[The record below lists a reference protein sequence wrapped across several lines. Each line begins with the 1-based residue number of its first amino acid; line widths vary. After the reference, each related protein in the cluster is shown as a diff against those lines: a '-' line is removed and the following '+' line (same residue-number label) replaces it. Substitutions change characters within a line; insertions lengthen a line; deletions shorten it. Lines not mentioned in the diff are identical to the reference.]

1 VKHILG
7 RVYAAISIKILGM
20 ATLEN
25 RVYYGEYSLKHW
37 INLMLTRNIDLPEY
51 QRHFVWQERD
61 IKRLIKSLKDKQF
74 VQPVTIALYNV
85 GGQKRNLI
93 LDGQQ
98 RLTSILLAY
107 IGYIPDRKKFL
118 EGYVDSN
125 MLAGEDDSALD
136 DSEGDSPKRNS
147 ILWKFSEL
155 LSSKNS
161 KEDIIER
168 ISTDERYI
176 KLTNREF
183 TDLSDNFFENTFI
196 GFSYIVPESTNQTE
210 VQDVFSKLF
219 RNINYF
225 GKKLDALESRKSL
238 YFQNMDLV
246 KYFDGKT
253 VDGSDVLCGIRIMEN
268 LQPYNIDFVRYL
280 SILSQY
286 YANNEDQNKVLVGY
300 SAFGSRESFYADY
313 VSYILG
319 QGPDEQESRPEKF
332 NGFDFASMFPENCW
346 LQRFE
351 ILRQAI
357 DRIKP
362 NMGLN
367 ERNSFNTWIDAD
379 YWLMGLIYN
388 ILFKNRN
395 LKEPL
400 TIEKQG
406 GTVTTL
412 QKEINKI
419 IRAKK
424 SDEYYVRNINRLGN
438 LRERLKDSCEI
449 YNKYVQ

>member
-1 VKHILG
+1 
-7 RVYAAISIKILGM
+7 M
-20 ATLEN
+20 ASFEN

-51 QRHFVWQERD
+51 QRHFVWQVRD

-118 EGYVDSN
+118 EGCIDSH

-136 DSEGDSPKRNS
+136 DSEKELSKRNA
-147 ILWKFSEL
+147 ILWKFNEL
-155 LSSKNS
+155 LADQNR

-168 ISTDERYI
+168 ISNDERYV
-176 KLTNREF
+176 KLNDREF
-183 TDLSDNFFENTFI
+183 TDLSDIFFENTYI
-196 GFSYIVPESTNQTE
+196 GFSYIVPESTELTD
-210 VQDVFSKLF
+210 VQDAFSKLF

-253 VDGSDVLCGIRIMEN
+253 DDGSDVLCGIKIMEN
-268 LQPYNIDFVRYL
+268 LQPYNIDFVSYL

-286 YANNEDQNKVLVGY
+286 FANNEDKNKVLVGY
-300 SAFGSRESFYADY
+300 SAFSSRESYYADY

-319 QGPDEQESRPEKF
+319 QGLDEQESRPEKF
-332 NGFDFASMFPENCW
+332 INFDFTSTFPTNCW
-346 LQRFE
+346 RERFE
-351 ILRQAI
+351 ILRQTI
-357 DRIKP
+357 ERIKT
-362 NMGLN
+362 NIGLN
-367 ERNSFNTWIDAD
+367 ERDSFKTWIDAD
-379 YWLMGLIYN
+379 YWLFGLIYH
-388 ILFKNRN
+388 ILFKNRT
-395 LKEPL
+395 LKASL
-400 TIEKQG
+400 SREKREG
-406 GTVTTL
+406 GTTTL
-412 QKEINKI
+412 QEEIMNM
-419 IRAKK
+419 IRAKQG
-424 SDEYYVRNINRLGN
+424 DNNYVRNTNRLGN
-438 LRERLKDSCEI
+438 LRDRLSESCEI

>member
-1 VKHILG
+1 
-7 RVYAAISIKILGM
+7 M
-20 ATLEN
+20 ASFEN

-51 QRHFVWQERD
+51 QRHFVWQVRD

-118 EGYVDSN
+118 EGCIDSH

-136 DSEGDSPKRNS
+136 DSEKELSKRNA
-147 ILWKFSEL
+147 ILWKFNEL
-155 LSSKNS
+155 LADQNR

-168 ISTDERYI
+168 ISNDGRYV
-176 KLTNREF
+176 KLNDREF
-183 TDLSDNFFENTFI
+183 TDLSDIFFENTYI
-196 GFSYIVPESTNQTE
+196 GFSYIVPESTELTD
-210 VQDVFSKLF
+210 VQDAFSKLF

-253 VDGSDVLCGIRIMEN
+253 DDGSDVLCGIKIMEN

-286 YANNEDQNKVLVGY
+286 FANNEDKNKVLVGY
-300 SAFGSRESFYADY
+300 SAFSSRESYYADY

-319 QGPDEQESRPEKF
+319 QGLDEQESRPEKF
-332 NGFDFASMFPENCW
+332 INFDFTSTFPTNCW
-346 LQRFE
+346 RERFE

-357 DRIKP
+357 ERIKI
-362 NMGLN
+362 NIGLN
-367 ERNSFNTWIDAD
+367 ERDSFKTWIDAD
-379 YWLMGLIYN
+379 YWLFGLIYH
-388 ILFKNRN
+388 ILFKDRT
-395 LKEPL
+395 LKASL
-400 TIEKQG
+400 SREKREG
-406 GTVTTL
+406 GTTTL
-412 QKEINKI
+412 QEEIMNM
-419 IRAKK
+419 IRAKQG
-424 SDEYYVRNINRLGN
+424 DNNYVRNTNRLGN
-438 LRERLKDSCEI
+438 LRDRLSESCEI

>member
-1 VKHILG
+1 
-7 RVYAAISIKILGM
+7 M
-20 ATLEN
+20 ASFEN

-51 QRHFVWQERD
+51 QRHFVWQVRD
-61 IKRLIKSLKDKQF
+61 IKRLIKSLKDKLF

-118 EGYVDSN
+118 EGCIDSH

-136 DSEGDSPKRNS
+136 DSEKELSKRNA
-147 ILWKFSEL
+147 ILWKFNEL
-155 LSSKNS
+155 LADQNR

-168 ISTDERYI
+168 ISNDGRYV
-176 KLTNREF
+176 KLNDREF
-183 TDLSDNFFENTFI
+183 TDLSDIFFENTYI
-196 GFSYIVPESTNQTE
+196 GFSYIVPESTELTD
-210 VQDVFSKLF
+210 VQDAFSKLF

-253 VDGSDVLCGIRIMEN
+253 DDGSDVLCGIKIMEN

-286 YANNEDQNKVLVGY
+286 FANNEDKNKVLVGY
-300 SAFGSRESFYADY
+300 SAFSSRESYYADY

-319 QGPDEQESRPEKF
+319 QGLDEQESRPEKF
-332 NGFDFASMFPENCW
+332 INFDFTSTFPTNCW
-346 LQRFE
+346 RERFE
-351 ILRQAI
+351 ILRQTI
-357 DRIKP
+357 ERIKT
-362 NMGLN
+362 NIGLN
-367 ERNSFNTWIDAD
+367 ERDSFKTWIDAD
-379 YWLMGLIYN
+379 YWLFGLIYH
-388 ILFKNRN
+388 ILFKNRT
-395 LKEPL
+395 LKASL
-400 TIEKQG
+400 SREKREG
-406 GTVTTL
+406 GTTTL
-412 QKEINKI
+412 QEEIMNM
-419 IRAKK
+419 IRAKQG
-424 SDEYYVRNINRLGN
+424 DNNYVRNTNRLGN
-438 LRERLKDSCEI
+438 LRDRLSESCEI

>member
-1 VKHILG
+1 MT
-7 RVYAAISIKILGM
+7 SF
-20 ATLEN
+20 EN

-51 QRHFVWQERD
+51 QRHFVWQVRD

-118 EGYVDSN
+118 EGCSH
-125 MLAGEDDSALD
+125 MLAWEDDSALD
-136 DSEGDSPKRNS
+136 DSEKELSKRNA
-147 ILWKFSEL
+147 ILWKFNEL
-155 LSSKNS
+155 LADQNR

-168 ISTDERYI
+168 ISNDERYV
-176 KLTNREF
+176 KLNDREF
-183 TDLSDNFFENTFI
+183 TDLSDIFFENTYI
-196 GFSYIVPESTNQTE
+196 GFSYIVPESTELTD
-210 VQDVFSKLF
+210 VQDAFSKLF

-253 VDGSDVLCGIRIMEN
+253 DDGSDVLCGIKIMEN

-286 YANNEDQNKVLVGY
+286 FANNEDKNKVLVGY
-300 SAFGSRESFYADY
+300 SAFSSRESYYADY

-319 QGPDEQESRPEKF
+319 QGLDEQESRPEKF
-332 NGFDFASMFPENCW
+332 INFDFSSTFPTNCW
-346 LQRFE
+346 RERFE
-351 ILRQAI
+351 ILRQTI
-357 DRIKP
+357 ERIKT
-362 NMGLN
+362 NIGLN
-367 ERNSFNTWIDAD
+367 ERDSFKTWIDAD
-379 YWLMGLIYN
+379 YWLFGLIYH
-388 ILFKNRN
+388 ILFKNRT
-395 LKEPL
+395 LKASL
-400 TIEKQG
+400 SREKQEG
-406 GTVTTL
+406 GTTTL
-412 QKEINKI
+412 QEEIMNM
-419 IRAKK
+419 IRAKQG
-424 SDEYYVRNINRLGN
+424 DNNYVRNTNRLGN
-438 LRERLKDSCEI
+438 LRERLSESCEI

>member
-1 VKHILG
+1 
-7 RVYAAISIKILGM
+7 M
-20 ATLEN
+20 ASFEN

-51 QRHFVWQERD
+51 QRHFVWQVRD

-118 EGYVDSN
+118 EGCIDSH

-136 DSEGDSPKRNS
+136 DSEKELSKRNA
-147 ILWKFSEL
+147 ILWKFNEL
-155 LSSKNS
+155 LADQNR

-168 ISTDERYI
+168 ISNDERYV
-176 KLTNREF
+176 KLNDREF
-183 TDLSDNFFENTFI
+183 TDLSDIFFENTYI
-196 GFSYIVPESTNQTE
+196 GFSYIVPESTELTD
-210 VQDVFSKLF
+210 VQDAFSKLF

-253 VDGSDVLCGIRIMEN
+253 DDGSDVLCGIKIMEN

-286 YANNEDQNKVLVGY
+286 FANNEDKNKVLVGY
-300 SAFGSRESFYADY
+300 SAFSSRESYYADY

-319 QGPDEQESRPEKF
+319 QGLDEQESRPEKF
-332 NGFDFASMFPENCW
+332 INFDFTSTFPTNCW
-346 LQRFE
+346 RERFE
-351 ILRQAI
+351 ILRQTI
-357 DRIKP
+357 ERIKT
-362 NMGLN
+362 NIGLN
-367 ERNSFNTWIDAD
+367 ERDSFKTWIDAD
-379 YWLMGLIYN
+379 YWLFGLIYH
-388 ILFKNRN
+388 ILFKSRT
-395 LKEPL
+395 LKASL
-400 TIEKQG
+400 SREKREG
-406 GTVTTL
+406 GTTTL
-412 QKEINKI
+412 QEEIMNM
-419 IRAKK
+419 IRAKQG
-424 SDEYYVRNINRLGN
+424 DNNYVRNTNRLGN
-438 LRERLKDSCEI
+438 LRERLSESCEI

>member
-1 VKHILG
+1 
-7 RVYAAISIKILGM
+7 M
-20 ATLEN
+20 ASFEN

-51 QRHFVWQERD
+51 QRHFVWQVRD

-118 EGYVDSN
+118 EGCIDSH

-136 DSEGDSPKRNS
+136 DRELSKRNA
-147 ILWKFSEL
+147 ILWKFNEL
-155 LSSKNS
+155 LADQNR

-168 ISTDERYI
+168 ISNDGRYV
-176 KLTNREF
+176 KLNDREF
-183 TDLSDNFFENTFI
+183 TDLSDIFFENTYI
-196 GFSYIVPESTNQTE
+196 GFSYIVPESTELTD
-210 VQDVFSKLF
+210 VQDAFSKLF

-253 VDGSDVLCGIRIMEN
+253 DDGSDVLCGIKIMEN

-286 YANNEDQNKVLVGY
+286 FANNEDKNKVLVGY
-300 SAFGSRESFYADY
+300 SAFSSRESYYADY

-319 QGPDEQESRPEKF
+319 QGLDEQESRPEKF
-332 NGFDFASMFPENCW
+332 INFDFTSTFPTNCW
-346 LQRFE
+346 RERFE

-357 DRIKP
+357 ERIKI
-362 NMGLN
+362 NIGLN
-367 ERNSFNTWIDAD
+367 ERDSFKTWIDAD
-379 YWLMGLIYN
+379 YWLFGLIYH
-388 ILFKNRN
+388 ILFKDRT
-395 LKEPL
+395 LKASL
-400 TIEKQG
+400 SREKREG
-406 GTVTTL
+406 GTTTL
-412 QKEINKI
+412 QEEIMNM
-419 IRAKK
+419 IRAKQG
-424 SDEYYVRNINRLGN
+424 DNNYVRNTNRLGN
-438 LRERLKDSCEI
+438 LRDRLSESCEI

>member
-1 VKHILG
+1 
-7 RVYAAISIKILGM
+7 M
-20 ATLEN
+20 ASFEN

-51 QRHFVWQERD
+51 QRHFVWQVRD

-118 EGYVDSN
+118 EGCIDSH

-136 DSEGDSPKRNS
+136 DSEKELSKRNA
-147 ILWKFSEL
+147 ILWKFNEL
-155 LSSKNS
+155 LADQNR

-168 ISTDERYI
+168 ISNDERYV
-176 KLTNREF
+176 KLNDREF
-183 TDLSDNFFENTFI
+183 TDLSDIFFENTYI
-196 GFSYIVPESTNQTE
+196 GFSYIVPESTELTD
-210 VQDVFSKLF
+210 VQDAFSKLF

-253 VDGSDVLCGIRIMEN
+253 DDGSDVLCGIKIMEN

-286 YANNEDQNKVLVGY
+286 FANNEDKNKVLVGY
-300 SAFGSRESFYADY
+300 SAFSSRESYYADY

-319 QGPDEQESRPEKF
+319 QGLDEQESRPEKF
-332 NGFDFASMFPENCW
+332 INFDFTSTFPTNCW
-346 LQRFE
+346 RERFE
-351 ILRQAI
+351 ILRQTI
-357 DRIKP
+357 ERIKT
-362 NMGLN
+362 NIGLN
-367 ERNSFNTWIDAD
+367 ERDSFKTWIDAD
-379 YWLMGLIYN
+379 YWLFGLIYH
-388 ILFKNRN
+388 ILFKNRT
-395 LKEPL
+395 LKASL
-400 TIEKQG
+400 SREKREG
-406 GTVTTL
+406 GTTTL
-412 QKEINKI
+412 QEEIMNM
-419 IRAKK
+419 IRAKQG
-424 SDEYYVRNINRLGN
+424 DNNYVRNTNRLGN
-438 LRERLKDSCEI
+438 LRDRLSESCEI

>member
-1 VKHILG
+1 
-7 RVYAAISIKILGM
+7 M
-20 ATLEN
+20 ASFEN

-51 QRHFVWQERD
+51 QRHFVWQVRD

-118 EGYVDSN
+118 EGCIDSH
-125 MLAGEDDSALD
+125 MMAGEDDSALD
-136 DSEGDSPKRNS
+136 DSEKELSKRNA
-147 ILWKFSEL
+147 ILWKFNEL
-155 LSSKNS
+155 LANQNR

-168 ISTDERYI
+168 ISNDERYV
-176 KLTNREF
+176 KLNDREF
-183 TDLSDNFFENTFI
+183 TDLSDIFFENTYI
-196 GFSYIVPESTNQTE
+196 GFSYIVPESTELTD
-210 VQDVFSKLF
+210 VQDAFSKLF

-253 VDGSDVLCGIRIMEN
+253 DDGSDVLCGIKIMEN

-286 YANNEDQNKVLVGY
+286 FANNEDKNKVLVGY
-300 SAFGSRESFYADY
+300 SAFSSRESYYADY

-319 QGPDEQESRPEKF
+319 QGLDEQESRPEKF
-332 NGFDFASMFPENCW
+332 INFDFTSTFPTNCW
-346 LQRFE
+346 RERFE
-351 ILRQAI
+351 ILRQTI
-357 DRIKP
+357 ERIKT
-362 NMGLN
+362 NIGLN
-367 ERNSFNTWIDAD
+367 ERDSFKTWIDAD
-379 YWLMGLIYN
+379 YWLFGLIYH
-388 ILFKNRN
+388 ILFKNRT
-395 LKEPL
+395 LKASL
-400 TIEKQG
+400 SREKREG
-406 GTVTTL
+406 GTTTL
-412 QKEINKI
+412 QEEIMNM
-419 IRAKK
+419 IRTKQG
-424 SDEYYVRNINRLGN
+424 DNNYVRNTNRLGN
-438 LRERLKDSCEI
+438 LRERLSESCEI

>member
-1 VKHILG
+1 
-7 RVYAAISIKILGM
+7 M
-20 ATLEN
+20 ASFEN

-51 QRHFVWQERD
+51 QRHFVWQVRD

-118 EGYVDSN
+118 EGCIDSH

-136 DSEGDSPKRNS
+136 DSEKELSKRNA
-147 ILWKFSEL
+147 ILWKFNEL
-155 LSSKNS
+155 LADQNR

-168 ISTDERYI
+168 ISNDERYV
-176 KLTNREF
+176 KLNDREF
-183 TDLSDNFFENTFI
+183 TDLSDIFFENTYI
-196 GFSYIVPESTNQTE
+196 GFSYIVPESTELTD
-210 VQDVFSKLF
+210 VQDAFSKLF

-253 VDGSDVLCGIRIMEN
+253 VDGSDVLCGIKIMEN

-286 YANNEDQNKVLVGY
+286 FANNEDKNKVLVGY
-300 SAFGSRESFYADY
+300 SAFSSRESYYADY

-319 QGPDEQESRPEKF
+319 QGLDEQESRPEKF
-332 NGFDFASMFPENCW
+332 INFDFTSTFPTNCW
-346 LQRFE
+346 RERFE
-351 ILRQAI
+351 ILRQTI
-357 DRIKP
+357 EQIKT
-362 NMGLN
+362 NIGLN
-367 ERNSFNTWIDAD
+367 ERDSFKTWIDAD
-379 YWLMGLIYN
+379 YWLFGLIYH
-388 ILFKNRN
+388 ILFKNRT
-395 LKEPL
+395 LKASLSRKKRE
-400 TIEKQG
+400 G
-406 GTVTTL
+406 GTTTL
-412 QKEINKI
+412 QEEIMNM
-419 IRAKK
+419 IRAKQG
-424 SDEYYVRNINRLGN
+424 DNNYVRNTNRLGN
-438 LRERLKDSCEI
+438 LRDRLSESCEI

>member
-1 VKHILG
+1 
-7 RVYAAISIKILGM
+7 M
-20 ATLEN
+20 ASFEN

-51 QRHFVWQERD
+51 QRHFVWQVRD

-118 EGYVDSN
+118 EGCSH

-136 DSEGDSPKRNS
+136 DSEKELSKRNA
-147 ILWKFSEL
+147 ILWKFNEL
-155 LSSKNS
+155 LADQNR

-168 ISTDERYI
+168 ISNDERYV
-176 KLTNREF
+176 KLNDREF
-183 TDLSDNFFENTFI
+183 TDLSDIFFENTYI
-196 GFSYIVPESTNQTE
+196 GFSYIVPESTELTD
-210 VQDVFSKLF
+210 VQDAFSKLF

-253 VDGSDVLCGIRIMEN
+253 DDGSDVLCGIKIMEN

-286 YANNEDQNKVLVGY
+286 FANNEDKNKVLVGY
-300 SAFGSRESFYADY
+300 SAFSSRESYYADY

-319 QGPDEQESRPEKF
+319 QGLDEQESRPEKF
-332 NGFDFASMFPENCW
+332 INFDFSSTFPTNCW
-346 LQRFE
+346 RERFE
-351 ILRQAI
+351 ILRQTI
-357 DRIKP
+357 ERIKT
-362 NMGLN
+362 NIGLN
-367 ERNSFNTWIDAD
+367 ERDSFKTWIDAD
-379 YWLMGLIYN
+379 YWLFGLIYH
-388 ILFKNRN
+388 ILFKNRT
-395 LKEPL
+395 LKASL
-400 TIEKQG
+400 SREKQEG
-406 GTVTTL
+406 GTTTL
-412 QKEINKI
+412 QEEIMNM
-419 IRAKK
+419 IRAKQG
-424 SDEYYVRNINRLGN
+424 DNNYVRNTNRLGN
-438 LRERLKDSCEI
+438 LRERLSESCEI

>member
-1 VKHILG
+1 
-7 RVYAAISIKILGM
+7 M
-20 ATLEN
+20 ASFEN

-51 QRHFVWQERD
+51 QRHFVWQVRD

-118 EGYVDSN
+118 EGCIDSH

-136 DSEGDSPKRNS
+136 DSEKELSKRNA
-147 ILWKFSEL
+147 ILWKFNEL
-155 LSSKNS
+155 LADQNR

-168 ISTDERYI
+168 ISNDERYV
-176 KLTNREF
+176 KLNDREF
-183 TDLSDNFFENTFI
+183 TDLSDIFFENTYI
-196 GFSYIVPESTNQTE
+196 GFSYIVPESTELTD
-210 VQDVFSKLF
+210 VQDAFSKLF

-253 VDGSDVLCGIRIMEN
+253 DDGSDVLCGIKIMEN

-286 YANNEDQNKVLVGY
+286 FANNEDKNKVLVGY
-300 SAFGSRESFYADY
+300 SAFSSRESYYADY

-319 QGPDEQESRPEKF
+319 QGLDEQESRPEKF
-332 NGFDFASMFPENCW
+332 INFDFTSTFPTNCW
-346 LQRFE
+346 RERFE
-351 ILRQAI
+351 ILRQTI
-357 DRIKP
+357 ERIKI
-362 NMGLN
+362 NIGLN
-367 ERNSFNTWIDAD
+367 ERDSFKTWIDAD
-379 YWLMGLIYN
+379 YWLFGLIYH
-388 ILFKNRN
+388 ILFKNRT
-395 LKEPL
+395 LKASL
-400 TIEKQG
+400 SREKREG
-406 GTVTTL
+406 GTTTL
-412 QKEINKI
+412 QEEIMNM
-419 IRAKK
+419 IRAKQG
-424 SDEYYVRNINRLGN
+424 DNNYVRNTNRLGN
-438 LRERLKDSCEI
+438 LRERLSESCEI

>member
-1 VKHILG
+1 MVLTNCL
-7 RVYAAISIKILGM
+7 RM
-20 ATLEN
+20 ATFEN

-37 INLMLTRNIDLPEY
+37 INLMLTKNIDLPEY
-51 QRHFVWQERD
+51 QRHFVWQVRD

-118 EGYVDSN
+118 EVCVDSH

-136 DSEGDSPKRNS
+136 DSERESSKRNA
-147 ILWKFSEL
+147 ILWKFNEL
-155 LSSKNS
+155 LASQNR

-168 ISTDERYI
+168 ISNDKRYV
-176 KLTNREF
+176 KLSDREF
-183 TDLSDNFFENTFI
+183 IDLSDNFFENTYM
-196 GFSYIVPESTNQTE
+196 GFSYIVPECTEQTD
-210 VQDVFSKLF
+210 VQDAFSKLF

-253 VDGSDVLCGIRIMEN
+253 DDGSDVLCGIKIMEN

-286 YANNEDQNKVLVGY
+286 FANNEDKNKVLVGY
-300 SAFGSRESFYADY
+300 SAFSSRESYYADY

-319 QGPDEQESRPEKF
+319 QGLDEQESRPEKF
-332 NGFDFASMFPENCW
+332 INFDFTSTFPTNCW
-346 LQRFE
+346 CERFE
-351 ILRQAI
+351 ILRQTI
-357 DRIKP
+357 ERIKA
-362 NMGLN
+362 NIGLN
-367 ERNSFNTWIDAD
+367 ERESFKTWIDAD
-379 YWLMGLIYN
+379 YWLFGLIYH
-388 ILFKNRN
+388 ILFKNRT
-395 LKEPL
+395 LKASL
-400 TIEKQG
+400 SREKRGG
-406 GTVTTL
+406 GTTTL
-412 QKEINKI
+412 QEEIMNK
-419 IRAKK
+419 IRAKQR
-424 SDEYYVRNINRLGN
+424 DDNYVRNTNRLGN
-438 LRERLKDSCEI
+438 LRNRLSESCEI
-449 YNKYVQ
+449 YKKYVQ

>member
-1 VKHILG
+1 
-7 RVYAAISIKILGM
+7 M
-20 ATLEN
+20 ASFEN

-51 QRHFVWQERD
+51 QRHFVWQVRD

-118 EGYVDSN
+118 EGCSH

-136 DSEGDSPKRNS
+136 DSEKELSKRNA
-147 ILWKFSEL
+147 ILWKFNEL
-155 LSSKNS
+155 LADQNR

-168 ISTDERYI
+168 ISNDERYV
-176 KLTNREF
+176 KLNDREF
-183 TDLSDNFFENTFI
+183 TDLSDIFFENTYI
-196 GFSYIVPESTNQTE
+196 GFSYIVPESTELTD
-210 VQDVFSKLF
+210 VQDAFSKLF

-253 VDGSDVLCGIRIMEN
+253 DDGSDVLCGIKIMEN

-286 YANNEDQNKVLVGY
+286 FANNEDKNKVLVGY
-300 SAFGSRESFYADY
+300 SAFSSRESYYADY

-319 QGPDEQESRPEKF
+319 QGLDEQESRPEKF
-332 NGFDFASMFPENCW
+332 INFDFSSTFPTNCW
-346 LQRFE
+346 RERFE
-351 ILRQAI
+351 ILRQTI
-357 DRIKP
+357 ERIKT
-362 NMGLN
+362 NIGLN
-367 ERNSFNTWIDAD
+367 ERDSFKTWIDAD
-379 YWLMGLIYN
+379 YWLFGLIYH
-388 ILFKNRN
+388 ILFKNRT
-395 LKEPL
+395 LKASL
-400 TIEKQG
+400 SREKREG
-406 GTVTTL
+406 GTTTL
-412 QKEINKI
+412 QEEIMNM
-419 IRAKK
+419 IRAKQG
-424 SDEYYVRNINRLGN
+424 DNNYVRNTNRLGN
-438 LRERLKDSCEI
+438 LRERLSESCEI

>member
-1 VKHILG
+1 
-7 RVYAAISIKILGM
+7 M
-20 ATLEN
+20 ATFEN

-51 QRHFVWQERD
+51 QRHFVWQVRD

-85 GGQKRNLI
+85 DGQKRNLI

-118 EGYVDSN
+118 EGSAESHI
-125 MLAGEDDSALD
+125 LAGEDDSALD
-136 DSEGDSPKRNS
+136 DSERESTKRNA
-147 ILWKFSEL
+147 ILWKFNEL
-155 LSSKNS
+155 LASQNR

-168 ISTDERYI
+168 INTDERYI
-176 KLTNREF
+176 KLTDREF
-183 TDLSDNFFENTFI
+183 IDLSDNFFENTYM
-196 GFSYIVPESTNQTE
+196 GFSYIVPVSTESTE
-210 VQDVFSKLF
+210 VQDAFSKLF

-253 VDGSDVLCGIRIMEN
+253 EDGSDVLCGIKIMES

-286 YANNEDQNKVLVGY
+286 FANHADKNRVLVGY
-300 SAFGSRESFYADY
+300 SAFSSRESYYADY

-319 QGPDEQESRPEKF
+319 QGQDEQESRPEKF
-332 NGFDFASMFPENCW
+332 TNFDFAGTFPANCW
-346 LQRFE
+346 RERFE
-351 ILRQAI
+351 VLRQTI
-357 DRIKP
+357 ERIKA
-362 NMGLN
+362 NIGLN
-367 ERNSFNTWIDAD
+367 ERDSFKTWIDAD
-379 YWLMGLIYN
+379 YWLFGLIYH

-395 LKEPL
+395 LKASL
-400 TIEKQG
+400 SREKRG
-406 GTVTTL
+406 GGSTTL
-412 QKEINKI
+412 QEEIIKI
-419 IRAKK
+419 IRSKQR
-424 SDEYYVRNINRLGN
+424 DDNYVRNTNRLGN
-438 LRERLKDSCEI
+438 LRDRLQESCEI

>member
-1 VKHILG
+1 
-7 RVYAAISIKILGM
+7 M
-20 ATLEN
+20 ASFEN
-25 RVYYGEYSLKHW
+25 RVYYGEYSLKNW

-51 QRHFVWQERD
+51 QRHFVWQVRD

-118 EGYVDSN
+118 EGCIDSH

-136 DSEGDSPKRNS
+136 DSEKELSKRNA
-147 ILWKFSEL
+147 ILWKFNEL
-155 LSSKNS
+155 LADQNR

-168 ISTDERYI
+168 ISNDERYV
-176 KLTNREF
+176 KLNDREF
-183 TDLSDNFFENTFI
+183 TDLSDIFFENTYI
-196 GFSYIVPESTNQTE
+196 GFSYIVPESTELTD
-210 VQDVFSKLF
+210 VQDAFSKLF

-253 VDGSDVLCGIRIMEN
+253 DDGSDVLCGIKIMEN

-286 YANNEDQNKVLVGY
+286 FANNEDKNKVLVGY
-300 SAFGSRESFYADY
+300 SAFSSRESYYADY

-319 QGPDEQESRPEKF
+319 QGLDEQESRPEKF
-332 NGFDFASMFPENCW
+332 INFDFTSTFPTNCW
-346 LQRFE
+346 RERFE
-351 ILRQAI
+351 ILRQTI
-357 DRIKP
+357 ERIKT
-362 NMGLN
+362 NIGLN
-367 ERNSFNTWIDAD
+367 ERDSFKTWIDAD
-379 YWLMGLIYN
+379 YWLFGLIYH
-388 ILFKNRN
+388 ILFKNRT
-395 LKEPL
+395 LKASL
-400 TIEKQG
+400 SREKREG
-406 GTVTTL
+406 GTTTL
-412 QKEINKI
+412 QEEIMNM
-419 IRAKK
+419 IRAKQG
-424 SDEYYVRNINRLGN
+424 DNNYVRNTNRLGN
-438 LRERLKDSCEI
+438 LRERLSESCEI

>member
-1 VKHILG
+1 
-7 RVYAAISIKILGM
+7 M
-20 ATLEN
+20 ASFEN

-51 QRHFVWQERD
+51 QRHFVWQVRD

-118 EGYVDSN
+118 EGCIDSH

-136 DSEGDSPKRNS
+136 DSEKELSKRNA
-147 ILWKFSEL
+147 ILWKFNEL
-155 LSSKNS
+155 LADQNR

-168 ISTDERYI
+168 ISNDERYV
-176 KLTNREF
+176 KLNDREF
-183 TDLSDNFFENTFI
+183 TDLSDIFFENTYI
-196 GFSYIVPESTNQTE
+196 GFSYIVPESTELTD
-210 VQDVFSKLF
+210 VQDAFSKLF

-253 VDGSDVLCGIRIMEN
+253 DDGSDVLCGIKIMEN

-286 YANNEDQNKVLVGY
+286 FANNEDRNKVLVGY
-300 SAFGSRESFYADY
+300 SAFSSRESYYADY

-319 QGPDEQESRPEKF
+319 QGLDEQESRPEKF
-332 NGFDFASMFPENCW
+332 INFDFTSTFPTNCW
-346 LQRFE
+346 RERFE
-351 ILRQAI
+351 ILRQTI
-357 DRIKP
+357 ERIKT
-362 NMGLN
+362 NIGLN
-367 ERNSFNTWIDAD
+367 ERDSFKTWIDAD
-379 YWLMGLIYN
+379 YWLFGLIYH
-388 ILFKNRN
+388 ILFKNRT
-395 LKEPL
+395 LKASL
-400 TIEKQG
+400 SIEKREG
-406 GTVTTL
+406 GTTTL
-412 QKEINKI
+412 QEEIMNL
-419 IRAKK
+419 IRAKQG
-424 SDEYYVRNINRLGN
+424 DNNYVRNTNRLGN
-438 LRERLKDSCEI
+438 LRERLSESCEI

>member
-1 VKHILG
+1 
-7 RVYAAISIKILGM
+7 M
-20 ATLEN
+20 ASFEN

-51 QRHFVWQERD
+51 QRHFVWQVRD

-118 EGYVDSN
+118 EGCIDSH

-136 DSEGDSPKRNS
+136 DSEKELSKRNA
-147 ILWKFSEL
+147 ILWKFNEL
-155 LSSKNS
+155 LADQNR

-168 ISTDERYI
+168 ISNDERYV
-176 KLTNREF
+176 KLNDREF
-183 TDLSDNFFENTFI
+183 TDLSDIFFENTYI
-196 GFSYIVPESTNQTE
+196 GFSYIVPESTELTD
-210 VQDVFSKLF
+210 VQDAFSKLF

-253 VDGSDVLCGIRIMEN
+253 DDGSDVLCGIKIMEN

-286 YANNEDQNKVLVGY
+286 FANNEDKNKVLVGY
-300 SAFGSRESFYADY
+300 SAFSSRESYYADY

-319 QGPDEQESRPEKF
+319 QGLDEQESRPEKF
-332 NGFDFASMFPENCW
+332 INFDFTSTFPTNCW
-346 LQRFE
+346 RERFE
-351 ILRQAI
+351 ILRQTI
-357 DRIKP
+357 EQIKT
-362 NMGLN
+362 NIGLN
-367 ERNSFNTWIDAD
+367 ERDSFKTWIDAD
-379 YWLMGLIYN
+379 YWLFGLIYH
-388 ILFKNRN
+388 ILFKNRT
-395 LKEPL
+395 LKASL
-400 TIEKQG
+400 SREKREG
-406 GTVTTL
+406 GTTTL
-412 QKEINKI
+412 QEEIMNM
-419 IRAKK
+419 IRAKQG
-424 SDEYYVRNINRLGN
+424 DNNYVRNTNRLGN
-438 LRERLKDSCEI
+438 LRDRLSESCEI

>member
-1 VKHILG
+1 
-7 RVYAAISIKILGM
+7 M
-20 ATLEN
+20 ATVEN
-25 RVYYGEYSLKHW
+25 RVYHGEYSLKHW
-37 INLMLTRNIDLPEY
+37 IDLMLTKNIDLPEY

-107 IGYIPDRKKFL
+107 IGYLPDRKKFL
-118 EGYVDSN
+118 EGYVDSP

-136 DSEGDSPKRNS
+136 DSEEDSNRRNS

-155 LSSKNS
+155 LATKNR

-168 ISTDERYI
+168 ISVDNRYI
-176 KLTNREF
+176 KLTDREF

-196 GFSYIVPESTNQTE
+196 GFSYIVPESTNQTD

-225 GKKLDALESRKSL
+225 GKKLDPLESRKSL

-253 VDGSDVLCGIRIMEN
+253 EDGNDVLCGIKIMEN
-268 LQPYNIDFVRYL
+268 LQPYKIDFVRYL

-286 YANNEDQNKVLVGY
+286 ISNNEDQNKVLVGY
-300 SAFGSRESFYADY
+300 SAFSARESFYADY

-332 NGFDFASMFPENCW
+332 NNFNFTDTFPNNCW
-346 LQRFE
+346 PQRFE
-351 ILRQAI
+351 ILRQCVEK
-357 DRIKP
+357 IKP
-362 NMGLN
+362 YMGLN
-367 ERNSFNTWIDAD
+367 ERDSFNTWIDAD
-379 YWLMGLIYN
+379 YWLFGLIYHT
-388 ILFKNRN
+388 IFKNKTLIDSLSREGPRG
-395 LKEPL
+395 K
-400 TIEKQG
+400 TITIKY
-406 GTVTTL
+406 
-412 QKEINKI
+412 EINKKI
-419 IRAKK
+419 NEKTNERINPKAQ
-424 SDEYYVRNINRLGN
+424 DYLRNTNRLGN
-438 LRERLKDSCEI
+438 LRERLSESCKI
-449 YNKYVQ
+449 YDNYVH

>member
-1 VKHILG
+1 
-7 RVYAAISIKILGM
+7 M
-20 ATLEN
+20 ASFEN

-51 QRHFVWQERD
+51 QRHFVWQVRD

-118 EGYVDSN
+118 EGCIDSH

-136 DSEGDSPKRNS
+136 DSEKELSKRNA
-147 ILWKFSEL
+147 ILWKFNEL
-155 LSSKNS
+155 LADQNR

-168 ISTDERYI
+168 ISNDERYV
-176 KLTNREF
+176 KLNDREF
-183 TDLSDNFFENTFI
+183 TDLSDIFFENTYI
-196 GFSYIVPESTNQTE
+196 GFSYIVPESTELTD
-210 VQDVFSKLF
+210 VQDAFSKLF

-253 VDGSDVLCGIRIMEN
+253 DDGSDVLCGIKIMEN

-286 YANNEDQNKVLVGY
+286 FANNEDKNKVLVGY
-300 SAFGSRESFYADY
+300 SAFSSRESYYADY

-319 QGPDEQESRPEKF
+319 QGLDEQESRPEKF
-332 NGFDFASMFPENCW
+332 INFDFISTFPTNCW
-346 LQRFE
+346 RERFE
-351 ILRQAI
+351 ILRQTI
-357 DRIKP
+357 ERIKT
-362 NMGLN
+362 NIGLN
-367 ERNSFNTWIDAD
+367 ERDSFKTWIDAD
-379 YWLMGLIYN
+379 YWLFGLIYH
-388 ILFKNRN
+388 ILFKNRT
-395 LKEPL
+395 LKASL
-400 TIEKQG
+400 SREKREG
-406 GTVTTL
+406 GTTTL
-412 QKEINKI
+412 QEEIMNM
-419 IRAKK
+419 IRAKQG
-424 SDEYYVRNINRLGN
+424 DNNYVRNTNRLGN
-438 LRERLKDSCEI
+438 LRERLSESCEI

>member
-1 VKHILG
+1 
-7 RVYAAISIKILGM
+7 M
-20 ATLEN
+20 ASFEN

-51 QRHFVWQERD
+51 QRHFVWQVRD

-118 EGYVDSN
+118 EGCINSH

-136 DSEGDSPKRNS
+136 DSEKELSKRNA
-147 ILWKFSEL
+147 ILWKFNEL
-155 LSSKNS
+155 LADQNR

-168 ISTDERYI
+168 ISNDERYV
-176 KLTNREF
+176 KLNDREF
-183 TDLSDNFFENTFI
+183 TDLSDIFFENTYI
-196 GFSYIVPESTNQTE
+196 GFSYIVPESTELTD
-210 VQDVFSKLF
+210 VQDAFSKLF

-253 VDGSDVLCGIRIMEN
+253 DDGSDVLCGIKIMEN

-286 YANNEDQNKVLVGY
+286 FANNEDKNKVLVGY
-300 SAFGSRESFYADY
+300 SAFSSRESYYADY

-319 QGPDEQESRPEKF
+319 QGLDEQESRPEKF
-332 NGFDFASMFPENCW
+332 INFDFTSTFPTNCW
-346 LQRFE
+346 RERFE
-351 ILRQAI
+351 ILRQTI
-357 DRIKP
+357 ERIKI
-362 NMGLN
+362 NIGLN
-367 ERNSFNTWIDAD
+367 ERDSFKTWIDAD
-379 YWLMGLIYN
+379 YWLFGLIYH
-388 ILFKNRN
+388 ILFKNRT
-395 LKEPL
+395 LKASL
-400 TIEKQG
+400 SREKREG
-406 GTVTTL
+406 GTTTL
-412 QKEINKI
+412 QEEIMNM
-419 IRAKK
+419 IRAKQG
-424 SDEYYVRNINRLGN
+424 DNNYVRNTNRLGN
-438 LRERLKDSCEI
+438 LRERLSESCEI